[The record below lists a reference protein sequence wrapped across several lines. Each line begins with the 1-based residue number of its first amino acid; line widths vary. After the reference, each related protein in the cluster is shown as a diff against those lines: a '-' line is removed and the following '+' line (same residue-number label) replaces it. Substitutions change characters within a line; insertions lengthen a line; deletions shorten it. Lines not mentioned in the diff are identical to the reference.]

1 MKKLI
6 LMLAFAG
13 FLTSSYAQNLMVSE
27 VPAVVTKAF
36 SKSHSKI
43 DSVDWSKVSDNYK
56 ADYAV
61 KMKSMSATYTAKGK
75 LVLTEKE
82 ISLSELP
89 IPVLTYVNEN
99 LQGGPIKKSMKITTA
114 AGKSSY
120 KLTVKGN
127 DLAFDS
133 KGKFIEPLNLQGN
146 SGIKE

>member
-13 FLTSSYAQNLMVSE
+13 FLTNSYAQKLMVSD

-36 SKSHSKI
+36 NKSHAKI
-43 DSVDWSKVSDNYK
+43 DSVEWTKAGDYYK
-56 ADYAV
+56 ATYNV
-61 KMKSMSATYTAKGK
+61 KMKSTGFVYNPAGK
-75 LVLTEKE
+75 LISTEKE
-82 ISLSELP
+82 ITLSELP

-99 LQGGPIKKSMKITTA
+99 LQGGPIKKSLKITTT

-120 KLTVKGN
+120 LVVVKGT

-133 KGKFIEPLNLQGN
+133 KGKY
-146 SGIKE
+146 IKQL

>member
-13 FLTSSYAQNLMVSE
+13 FLTNSYAQNLTISE
-27 VPAVVTKAF
+27 VPAVVAKTF

-43 DSVDWSKVSDNYK
+43 DSAQWSKVSDNYK
-56 ADYAV
+56 ADYVV
-61 KMKSMSATYTAKGK
+61 KMKSMSVTYTEKGK
-75 LVLTEKE
+75 LVMTEKE

-89 IPVLTYVNEN
+89 IPVLSYVNKN
-99 LQGGPIKKSMKITTA
+99 LQGGPIKKSMKVTTA
-114 AGKSSY
+114 AGKTSY

-133 KGKFIEPLNLQGN
+133 KGKFIEQLNLQGN
-146 SGIKE
+146 KGLDK